1 MSSATS
7 FLDQVNRSFDL
18 AAALTDHPPHLL
30 AKIRDCD
37 SVYRMAFP
45 IRRDDGTVEVIHAW
59 RAEHSHHR
67 LPTKGG
73 IRYATMVNE
82 DEVVAL
88 AALMTYKCALMD
100 VPFGGAKG
108 GVKINRKQYSEGE
121 LERIT
126 RRYAYELLRKN
137 FLGPALD
144 VPAPD
149 FGTGAQEM
157 AWIADTYI
165 QLSTG
170 DLNGLGCVTG
180 KPVAQGGIRG
190 RTEATGL
197 GVFFGIREACAVAE
211 DMKAAGLTEGVTGKR
226 VVVQGLG
233 NVGYHAAKYLQE
245 GGAVLVGLAE
255 SEGAIHAP
263 DGLDLDAVMTH
274 RKETGRITG
283 FPGATDLAHGSLA
296 LELDCDILVPAA
308 LENQVT
314 AANAPRVRAKVLAE
328 GANGPT
334 SAEADAILRQRGVMV
349 IPDIYLNAGGVT
361 VSYFEWVKNL
371 DHLRFGRMEKRFEE
385 GAYRRLLQAV
395 EGATGKRFSAAEV
408 ASATQG
414 ADEEALVRSGL
425 EETMVQAW
433 HDVRA
438 TRNAHRDR
446 ADFRLAAMVNALDKI
461 VLSYHDL
468 GIFP

>member
-1 MSSATS
+1 
-7 FLDQVNRSFDL
+7 
-18 AAALTDHPPHLL
+18 
-30 AKIRDCD
+30 
-37 SVYRMAFP
+37 VY
-45 IRRDDGTVEVIHAW
+45 
-59 RAEHSHHR
+59 
-67 LPTKGG
+67 
-73 IRYATMVNE
+73 
-82 DEVVAL
+82 
-88 AALMTYKCALMD
+88 
-100 VPFGGAKG
+100 
-108 GVKINRKQYSEGE
+108 
-121 LERIT
+121 
-126 RRYAYELLRKN
+126 
-137 FLGPALD
+137 
-144 VPAPD
+144 
-149 FGTGAQEM
+149 
-157 AWIADTYI
+157 
-165 QLSTG
+165 
-170 DLNGLGCVTG
+170 
-180 KPVAQGGIRG
+180 
-190 RTEATGL
+190 
-197 GVFFGIREACAVAE
+197 FGIREACAVAE
-211 DMKAAGLTEGVTGKR
+211 DMKEAGLGEGLAGKR
-226 VVVQGLG
+226 IVVQGLG

-263 DGLDLDAVMTH
+263 DGLDVDQVMAH
-274 RKETGRITG
+274 RKATGKITG
-283 FPGATDLAHGSLA
+283 FPGATDLARNALA

-308 LENQVT
+308 LENQIT
-314 AANAPRVRAKVLAE
+314 AENAPRVRAKIVAE

-408 ASATQG
+408 ANATQG

-438 TRNAHRDR
+438 TRNAHRGR

-461 VLSYHDL
+461 VLSYQDL